1 MKESRLTLTLFT
13 NKEKI
18 AEDSEVNDAV
28 EFNYLRVKASEA
40 IQEAMK

>member
-1 MKESRLTLTLFT
+1 M
-13 NKEKI
+13 

-40 IQEAMK
+40 IE